1 MEGSAGADRYWAW
14 ALQHFDE
21 VGGDG
26 SDGPPYDRSGV
37 KYSQAVISQTA
48 DGKWKMFI
56 QSDRQV
62 ETMLIGSLE
71 DIIKELKFAATREW
85 HQRS

>member
-1 MEGSAGADRYWAW
+1 
-14 ALQHFDE
+14 
-21 VGGDG
+21 
-26 SDGPPYDRSGV
+26 V

-62 ETMLIGSLE
+62 ETMLIGSFE
-71 DIIKELKFAATREW
+71 DIMKELKFAATREW

>member
-21 VGGDG
+21 VESGGAG
-26 SDGPPYDRSGV
+26 SPPYDSGMKV
-37 KYSQAVISQTA
+37 AQAVISQTK

-56 QSDRQV
+56 QSDERI
-62 ETMLIGSLE
+62 EMMLTGTFE
-71 DIIKELKFAATREW
+71 DIIKELKFSATKDW